1 MVEYY
6 ISSIAKY
13 TYADDKFYTNGIP
26 LLDENGDDINEI
38 LFKRFIKK
46 ETANFIHQNYS
57 NIIVLIG
64 AGASVLCTNNAI
76 DKRFGKCY

>member
-13 TYADDKFYTNGIP
+13 TYADDKFYKNGIP

-38 LFKRFIKK
+38 LLDMDNFATPNEKIQKK
-46 ETANFIHQNYS
+46 IYKNTNYFTLP
-57 NIIVLIG
+57 NE
-64 AGASVLCTNNAI
+64 
-76 DKRFGKCY
+76 K

>member
-13 TYADDKFYTNGIP
+13 TYADDKFYKNGIP

-38 LFKRFIKK
+38 LKLPTLKMGF
-46 ETANFIHQNYS
+46 AP
-57 NIIVLIG
+57 
-64 AGASVLCTNNAI
+64 
-76 DKRFGKCY
+76 